1 MITPETM
8 LIIAGAAFLL
18 FGGKKLPELG
28 RSLGHGIREFKNGT
42 QGLKDELNASL
53 NPEQTHSSAQN
64 SVLPSIS
71 SASALQTVVAPS
83 TPTASSAAT
92 GPVSIR
98 LPFHNTETKRH

>member
-8 LIIAGAAFLL
+8 LIVAGAAFLL

-42 QGLKDELNASL
+42 QGLRDELNTNL

-71 SASALQTVVAPS
+71 TASALQTVVAPS

-92 GPVSIR
+92 GPVSIQV
-98 LPFHNTETKRH
+98 PFHDTETKRH